1 MNTNSIYDIPAIK
14 QLIEAE
20 RLATDPAI
28 KKQLR
33 LDLLN
38 AIKVAQVERGQRTRM
53 TYRKG

>member
-14 QLIEAE
+14 QLMEAE
-20 RLATDPAI
+20 RTATDPAI
-28 KKQLR
+28 KKQLC

-38 AIKVAQVERGQRTRM
+38 AIKVAQIERGQRTRM